1 MASSRK
7 KSYQIALAAV
17 RRQRPLLSLHK
28 RYQNIPTSR
37 SFAPV
42 DSSRLKSP
50 ATSGLLMAQLELG
63 FVSAILPD
71 LSCEDVFNFAAET
84 GYDTVEVMC
93 WPPSKADRRYAGI
106 THLDCTSLS
115 DADVEQMAKLCRDTG
130 VSVSGLGY
138 YPNPLTPDEQQSRA
152 AQEHIRRVIEA
163 AGRLGAGR
171 MNTFVG
177 RDWTKSIDD
186 NWNRFLDVWGPLVDW
201 AAKCDVRIG
210 IENCP
215 MLFGKDEW
223 PGGKNLA
230 VSPRVWRRMF
240 TDIPDPH
247 FGLNYDPS
255 HFILQ
260 MMDPLLPLLDFGNR
274 IHHIHAKDVRI
285 DRRQLNDVGCFA
297 DPHLWHTPKL
307 PGTGDV
313 NWGQFFSHLTECGY
327 SGPVCVEVEDR
338 AYEGSLEDRKSALVQ
353 SATYLRNFIPR
364 R

>member
-1 MASSRK
+1 MSA
-7 KSYQIALAAV
+7 
-17 RRQRPLLSLHK
+17 
-28 RYQNIPTSR
+28 
-37 SFAPV
+37 
-42 DSSRLKSP
+42 
-50 ATSGLLMAQLELG
+50 LELG

-71 LSCEDVFNFAAET
+71 LSLEEVFEFAAQT

-106 THLDCTSLS
+106 THLDCTSLT
-115 DADVEQMAKLCRDTG
+115 DKDVARVQSLCKQTG

-138 YPNPLTPDEQQSRA
+138 YPNPLSPDPTHSQTA
-152 AQEHIRRVIEA
+152 ITHIRKVIEA
-163 AGRLGAGR
+163 AAQLGVGR

-186 NWNRFLDVWGPLVDW
+186 NWPRFLDVWGSLVDS
-201 AAKCDVRIG
+201 AAQHDVKIG

-230 VSPRVWRRMF
+230 VSPSVWRRMF
-240 TDIPDPH
+240 ADLPDPH

-260 MMDPLLPLLDFGNR
+260 MMDPLVPLLDFGDR
-274 IHHIHAKDVRI
+274 IHHVHAKDVRI
-285 DRRQLNDVGCFA
+285 DRRALNDVGCFA
-297 DPHLWHTPKL
+297 EPHFWHTPKL

-313 NWGQFFSHLTECGY
+313 DWGKFFSHLTETKY
-327 SGPVCVEVEDR
+327 RGPVCVEVEDR
-338 AYEGSLEDRKSALVQ
+338 AYEGSLEDRKAALVQ